1 MKPILGGISAR
12 IIKKATLFNMFY
24 KACRTIDKSIFAM
37 FHFCVCVFLYVGCAT
52 RHGRGKN
59 ENLFDKKYFSTF
71 GKSVVINPGQSIGC

>member
-1 MKPILGGISAR
+1 MYQRCARVFYSYLQKNNFNIL
-12 IIKKATLFNMFY
+12 
-24 KACRTIDKSIFAM
+24 
-37 FHFCVCVFLYVGCAT
+37 HVGCAT